1 VLPGLCAAALALANA
16 IAGGSCRGNLS
27 PSEMRGERSAL
38 NVARGRWSARGP
50 VNYRYRFQYLCFCAG
65 SLLTAVEIQVRAGRV
80 VAVLEPATGRPA
92 PAAPGRPSP
101 TVEDLFAVV
110 QSSLDRGVD
119 WIDVQYD
126 PVLGYPA
133 VIRIDPDTRAA
144 DEEQSYFAGSL
155 TPMD

>member
-1 VLPGLCAAALALANA
+1 MLRGLGVAGLVLANA
-16 IAGGSCRGNLS
+16 VAGGSCRGNLS
-27 PSEMRGERSAL
+27 PSEVRGQRSEL
-38 NVARGRWSARGP
+38 NVARGRWSANGP

-65 SLLTAVEIQVRAGRV
+65 SLLTPVEIQVRAGRV

-110 QSSLDRGVD
+110 QSALDGGVD

-126 PVLGYPA
+126 LVLGYPA
-133 VIRIDPDTRAA
+133 VVRIDPDTRAV
-144 DEEQSYFAGSL
+144 DEEQSYFAGNL
-155 TPMD
+155 TRMD